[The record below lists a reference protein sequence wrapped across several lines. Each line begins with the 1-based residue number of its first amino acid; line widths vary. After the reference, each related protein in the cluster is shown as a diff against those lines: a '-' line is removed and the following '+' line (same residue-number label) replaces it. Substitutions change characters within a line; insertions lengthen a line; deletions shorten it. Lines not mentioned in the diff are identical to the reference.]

1 MSDDT
6 LTGTSRR
13 AGPAGSSG
21 QAARLDPDRLAELED
36 ERDHLLS
43 SLDDLEREHDAGDL
57 DDVDFAALSDDYTVR
72 AAEVIRAIDEYHDVL
87 ARSRPPR
94 RPLRTA
100 LVVVA
105 VLAVA
110 GLAGVLVARASGQ
123 RGAGTI
129 TGNDNSLRQQLA
141 NCQMLSFQK
150 PDEGIRCYAGVLE
163 SYPENLEALT
173 YQGWA
178 YIRDDQVEKGAAN
191 LARAVELDPDYPD
204 ARVFRAVL
212 LSRAGAAAAE
222 NGDTATA
229 RESFLAAAS
238 EIDRFHR
245 NDPPEVAV
253 QVLRQEGL
261 ERTIFFGLL
270 DAPTVACWQQAAG
283 ASDKDSAI
291 DQAFLDR
298 LGSCLDA
305 ALVADPTSTDAML
318 SKALSLLGPDRT
330 DLAGARAM
338 TDRIL
343 AIDPSNANALLLQA
357 SIALAERDPDG
368 AAATLDRLDPL
379 PWPTAAFLIGPPDQM
394 RRAIESARRAGSSTT
409 AAPSPTTTTE
419 PRATASTVPG
429 APSIPNAGGG

>member
-6 LTGTSRR
+6 LAGTATANQDRGR
-13 AGPAGSSG
+13 PVR
-21 QAARLDPDRLAELED
+21 RLDPDRLAELED
-36 ERDHLLS
+36 ERDHLLT
-43 SLDDLEREHDAGDL
+43 SLDDLEKEHAAGDL
-57 DDVDFAALSDDYTVR
+57 DDVDFEALRDDYTAR
-72 AAEVIRAIDEYHDVL
+72 AAEVIRAIDEHHDVL

-94 RPLRTA
+94 NPARTA
-100 LVVVA
+100 VVVVA

-110 GLAGVLVARASGQ
+110 GLAGVLVARASGE

-129 TGNDNSLRQQLA
+129 TGNDGSLRQQLA
-141 NCQMLSFQK
+141 TCQTLSFQK
-150 PDEGIRCYAGVLE
+150 PKEGIACYADVLE
-163 SYPENLEALT
+163 SHPENLEALT

-178 YIRDDQVEKGAAN
+178 YIRDDQVERGAAN
-191 LARAVELDPDYPD
+191 LAKVVELDPDYPD

-212 LSRAGAAAAE
+212 LSRAGAAAASD
-222 NGDTATA
+222 GDSATA

-245 NDPPEVAV
+245 SDPPEVAV

-283 ASDKDSAI
+283 ASEDDSAI

-298 LGSCLDA
+298 LGTCLDSVLA
-305 ALVADPTSTDAML
+305 ADPGSTDAML
-318 SKALSLLGPDRT
+318 SKALSMLGPDRT

-343 AIDPSNANALLLQA
+343 AVDPTNSNALLLQA
-357 SIALAERDPDG
+357 SMSLAGGDAD
-368 AAATLDRLDPL
+368 AASGTLDRLDGL
-379 PWPTAAFLIGPPDQM
+379 AWPTAAFLIGPPDDM
-394 RRAIESARRAGSSTT
+394 RRAIESSRRPATT
-409 AAPSPTTTTE
+409 TTSPATTTE
-419 PRATASTVPG
+419 PRATASTIPG
-429 APSIPNAGGG
+429 SPSIPNVGGG